1 MKIYPLTQKLE
12 RLALIRGEDKCL
24 ASIREQ
30 TLASLQAQKGIELAE
45 ATQRLDSWLATVPQP
60 IPGMLVLWSEAEL
73 DTLTAWIDRELARL
87 EDLIDGGRFGVE
99 FTAAPVVC
107 RPRPGLVPP
116 QVEPQGNCIHYY
128 GRIEFGLKLCC
139 VPNPDGPGLFAVDCP
154 YKETIE

>member
-12 RLALIRGEDKCL
+12 RLALIRGDDKCL
-24 ASIREQ
+24 ASIRKQ
-30 TLASLQAQKGIELAE
+30 TLANLQAQKGIELAE
-45 ATQRLDSWLATVPQP
+45 ATQRLDRWLANVPQP

-87 EDLIDGGRFGVE
+87 DDLLDGGRFGVE

-128 GRIEFGLKLCC
+128 GRTEYGIKLCC

-154 YKETIE
+154 YKETE